1 MGACHATNGK
11 ESSTDIYIA
20 MSTILTWMVAAIML
34 GALCLALA
42 FTAIAKR
49 RMAYLYG
56 SFGVLGLAIL
66 CAAMAFYL
74 TAERT
79 VAELRAYATPRSGAD
94 IYAALF
100 GPPINKCKQV
110 LDHDDALIPKLDNV
124 IRLHVRTCPEELRR
138 IVAQGRYTEE
148 SSMKLSYT
156 AENEAYS
163 IHQLGEDATTLNWTV
178 SDGRHWRT
186 LHFRPDSTELIVIDI
201 LD

>member
-1 MGACHATNGK
+1 M
-11 ESSTDIYIA
+11 
-20 MSTILTWMVAAIML
+20 ILTWMVAALIL
-34 GALCLALA
+34 GVLCLGLA
-42 FTAIAKR
+42 FIAIAR
-49 RMAYLYG
+49 RRIAYLYG
-56 SFGVLGLAIL
+56 SLGILGLAIL
-66 CAAMAFYL
+66 CSAMAFYC
-74 TAERT
+74 TAERSA
-79 VAELRAYATPRSGAD
+79 AELRVYVTPRSGAD

-100 GPPINKCKQV
+100 GPPIKCMQV

-124 IRLHVRTCPEELRR
+124 IRLHVRTCPEEIRR

-186 LHFRPDSTELIVIDI
+186 LHFRPDSTELIVIDN

>member
-1 MGACHATNGK
+1 
-11 ESSTDIYIA
+11 
-20 MSTILTWMVAAIML
+20 MSTILTWIVASIVL
-34 GALCLALA
+34 GLSGLALA
-42 FTAIAKR
+42 FLAIAR
-49 RMAYLYG
+49 RRSGYLYG
-56 SFGVLGLAIL
+56 SLGVLGVATL
-66 CAAMAFYL
+66 CCAMALYR
-74 TAERT
+74 TAERS
-79 VAELRAYATPRSGAD
+79 VEELRAFTTPRSGSE

-100 GPPINKCKQV
+100 GPPINTCMQV

-124 IRLHVRTCPEELRR
+124 IRLHVRTCPEEIRR

-148 SSMKLSYT
+148 SSMELSYT

-186 LHFRPDSTELIVIDI
+186 LHFSPDSTELIVIDV

>member
-1 MGACHATNGK
+1 MGARHATNVK
-11 ESSTDIYIA
+11 ERSSDIYIA
-20 MSTILTWMVAAIML
+20 MSTILTWMVAAIIL

-56 SFGVLGLAIL
+56 SLGVLGVAIL

-74 TAERT
+74 TAERS

-100 GPPINKCKQV
+100 GPPINKCMQV

-138 IVAQGRYTEE
+138 ILAQGSYLAEMSTDLTG
-148 SSMKLSYT
+148 SKLDPAFSV
-156 AENEAYS
+156 E
-163 IHQLGEDATTLNWTV
+163 QLGPGVLTSNWTV
-178 SDGRHWRT
+178 TEGRHWRT
-186 LHFRPDSTELIVIDI
+186 LHYRPDSTELIVIDI